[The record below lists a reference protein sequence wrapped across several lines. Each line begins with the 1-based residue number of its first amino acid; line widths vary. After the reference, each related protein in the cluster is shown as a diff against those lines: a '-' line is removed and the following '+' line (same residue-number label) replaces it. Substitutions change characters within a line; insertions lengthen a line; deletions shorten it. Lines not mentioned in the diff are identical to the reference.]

1 VIGVN
6 LRSVVENHEV
16 VVGHEVTVGDSSI
29 YIAMSGLCNFGDV
42 ASSDTIPPAADRRGS
57 ARLDLI

>member
-29 YIAMSGLCNFGDV
+29 GDCG
-42 ASSDTIPPAADRRGS
+42 SKENERRRQCREHE
-57 ARLDLI
+57 AYHECTV

>member
-16 VVGHEVTVGDSSI
+16 VVGHEVTVGDSTVEI
-29 YIAMSGLCNFGDV
+29 R
-42 ASSDTIPPAADRRGS
+42 T
-57 ARLDLI
+57 

>member
-16 VVGHEVTVGDSSI
+16 VVGHEVTVGDSIFSFNSQ
-29 YIAMSGLCNFGDV
+29 YS
-42 ASSDTIPPAADRRGS
+42 TPT
-57 ARLDLI
+57 DLPY

>member
-16 VVGHEVTVGDSSI
+16 VVGHEVTIGDSNVQKRSI
-29 YIAMSGLCNFGDV
+29 ALGENCN
-42 ASSDTIPPAADRRGS
+42 I
-57 ARLDLI
+57 